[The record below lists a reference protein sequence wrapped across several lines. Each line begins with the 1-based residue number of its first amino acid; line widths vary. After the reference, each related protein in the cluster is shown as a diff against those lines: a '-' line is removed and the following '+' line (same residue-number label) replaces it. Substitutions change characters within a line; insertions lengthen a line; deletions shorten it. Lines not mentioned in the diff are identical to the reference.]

1 MRWCGCKIGDH
12 GAANRIFLRDP
23 WRSRPWVHSR
33 FSTNLRQSFL
43 QSLRDDSP
51 WERFRL
57 NTPISL
63 RFRVKLI
70 CIFSADHEN
79 VVTENWLPKCL
90 SRPSKAVDGWENI
103 VDYTQFLMFV
113 RPSASWASAYNS
125 FFCWDRAAFFG
136 RTRGREYSN
145 LKSLKEKTSTK
156 T

>member
-1 MRWCGCKIGDH
+1 MRWCGCKIRVH
-12 GAANRIFLRDP
+12 GAANQISLQDP

-63 RFRVKLI
+63 RLRIKLI

-79 VVTENWLPKCL
+79 VVYRKLIIKK
-90 SRPSKAVDGWENI
+90 PSQPPQQSGCGLRRYRWSYSVLD
-103 VDYTQFLMFV
+103 VFV
-113 RPSASWASAYNS
+113 RLSSSWASAYDFLLS
-125 FFCWDRAAFFG
+125 FAESAWRSSAKG
-136 RTRGREYSN
+136 EGEN
-145 LKSLKEKTSTK
+145 IQIW
-156 T
+156 